1 MSLSSL
7 SADSPIQVYSLVAD
21 HNKYRLHI
29 AKEYGMHLK
38 DFYKP
43 LRILSF
49 AVLVLMLV
57 ATLYAFTM
65 TGLHWTGI
73 NV

>member
-1 MSLSSL
+1 
-7 SADSPIQVYSLVAD
+7 
-21 HNKYRLHI
+21 
-29 AKEYGMHLK
+29 MHLK